1 MSTEEPELLDQTAE
15 LLGSGG
21 TIDLE
26 QLQALHAAAQDGEP
40 VVVHFKLR
48 RDLDKRL
55 DRYLTDRIPFLSR
68 TGLQHLIRDGAV
80 LVNDRTPKPSTKLR
94 QGDRLAV
101 FLPAPPSS
109 DIPAEQHDFEVLHED
124 ESIIVLNKPAGLLV
138 HPAKGHQSGTLVNA
152 LAWHFQN
159 RSDGELSKVGQDHAR
174 PGIVHRL
181 DRHTS
186 GVMVAAK
193 NETAHWRLVKQF
205 EERTVGKRYL
215 AIVHGT
221 PQLDRDRISAPLGMH
236 PRDREK
242 YAVRPNQGKE
252 AITDFEVLEAFRGYS
267 LLKCMPKTGR
277 THQIRVHL
285 SHIRHPIV
293 ADDMY
298 GGKPVY
304 PWQLQDQEVSPQD
317 PLLARCAH
325 GIRQRP
331 QRRVCDDLISGIEMA
346 IHQLLLFALG
356 FVSSAVAGMP
366 YLHNSI
372 VALGAGWVLMLMIA
386 RASPERY
393 VVSGRVF
400 GRDLL

>member
-15 LLGSGG
+15 LLGGGG

-26 QLQALHAAAQDGEP
+26 QLQALHATAQDGEP

-159 RSDGELSKVGQDHAR
+159 RSGGELSKVGQDHAR

-193 NETAHWRLVKQF
+193 MK
-205 EERTVGKRYL
+205 
-215 AIVHGT
+215 
-221 PQLDRDRISAPLGMH
+221 P
-236 PRDREK
+236 
-242 YAVRPNQGKE
+242 
-252 AITDFEVLEAFRGYS
+252 
-267 LLKCMPKTGR
+267 
-277 THQIRVHL
+277 
-285 SHIRHPIV
+285 PI
-293 ADDMY
+293 
-298 GGKPVY
+298 GG
-304 PWQLQDQEVSPQD
+304 W
-317 PLLARCAH
+317 
-325 GIRQRP
+325 
-331 QRRVCDDLISGIEMA
+331 
-346 IHQLLLFALG
+346 
-356 FVSSAVAGMP
+356 
-366 YLHNSI
+366 
-372 VALGAGWVLMLMIA
+372 
-386 RASPERY
+386 
-393 VVSGRVF
+393 
-400 GRDLL
+400 